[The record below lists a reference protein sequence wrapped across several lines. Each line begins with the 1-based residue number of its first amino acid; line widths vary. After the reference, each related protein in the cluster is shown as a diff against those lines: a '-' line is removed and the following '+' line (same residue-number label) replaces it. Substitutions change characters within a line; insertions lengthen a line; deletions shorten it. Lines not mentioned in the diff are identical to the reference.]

1 MPLAETSPFA
11 PVGEL
16 LVVDG
21 GERVVCHLCG
31 RALTMLGATHL
42 RQHGWTAALY
52 REAFGLRRGA
62 SLCAP
67 AMTERRRL
75 LGLERY
81 ETNRRLREGLAV
93 GQAMAR
99 SGRLLELS
107 HGAQPKGSARAE
119 TRRRAGERTA
129 PVRQRTSVAAKA
141 RLHARL
147 VALGFAD
154 DLAGYLRDA
163 YERRHLPVLA
173 LARQLGVGNTRIQR
187 ELNAAGV
194 IRRRPG
200 GVEPA
205 RVRWA
210 GSSATSDTPASV
222 EWR

>member
-21 GERVVCHLCG
+21 RERVVCHLCG
-31 RALTMLGATHL
+31 RALAMLGATHL
-42 RQHGWTAALY
+42 RQHGWTAVLY

-67 AMTERRRL
+67 ALTERRRL

-81 ETNRRLREGLAV
+81 ETNCQLRQGPAV

-107 HGAQPKGSARAE
+107 HRTQPTGSARAQ

-129 PVRQRTSVAAKA
+129 SVRQRSSAAAQA

-147 VALGFAD
+147 VELGFGG
-154 DLAGYLRDA
+154 DLAGYLRDGYA
-163 YERRHLPVLA
+163 RRRLPVSALWQASWA
-173 LARQLGVGNTRIQR
+173 LATPGSNGQRHSQRRTRP
-187 ELNAAGV
+187 
-194 IRRRPG
+194 RRCSRG
-200 GVEPA
+200 GPRA
-205 RVRWA
+205 RVDDQDE
-210 GSSATSDTPASV
+210 S
-222 EWR
+222 